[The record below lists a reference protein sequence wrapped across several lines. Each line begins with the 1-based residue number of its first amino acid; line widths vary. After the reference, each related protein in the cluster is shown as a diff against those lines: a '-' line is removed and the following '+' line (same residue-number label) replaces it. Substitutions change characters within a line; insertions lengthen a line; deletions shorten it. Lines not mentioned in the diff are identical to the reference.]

1 MKCHFDESKEVTR
14 VTGSFVLREGE
25 EILQE
30 GVATIGPLVV
40 MIDATHQGFQ
50 FYR

>member
-1 MKCHFDESKEVTR
+1 MLDED
-14 VTGSFVLREGE
+14 E

-30 GVATIGPLVV
+30 GVATIGPLAV